1 MKNAEAPNTKIEDI
15 SLGFVMPIAKTDGYT
30 DRHWSDVLSILESVA
45 TDLGIKQKRI
55 VSDGDTITTIHS
67 RIVNNLYSDEI
78 IICDVSARNPNV
90 MFELGMRIAFDK
102 PIIIIKDSATEYCF
116 DSGTIEHL
124 SYPKDL
130 RYSDIKSFK
139 VKLQDKIVSTF
150 ETYIKNKSTTS
161 PILKNFGSFEV
172 GKIDIEE
179 LSSQDELIQDIS
191 LIKNSLTKLQM
202 MINPLLED
210 KKSSFTESNSLNAKI
225 VRSRRIIDIG
235 DLSPEKV
242 ASIVST
248 LDREGVDYSI
258 GNDKISVYPLTKSDL
273 NIYVKIK
280 NMLAN

>member
-1 MKNAEAPNTKIEDI
+1 
-15 SLGFVMPIAKTDGYT
+15 
-30 DRHWSDVLSILESVA
+30 
-45 TDLGIKQKRI
+45 
-55 VSDGDTITTIHS
+55 
-67 RIVNNLYSDEI
+67 
-78 IICDVSARNPNV
+78 

-210 KKSSFTESNSLNAKI
+210 KKSSFTESNSLNTKI

>member
-1 MKNAEAPNTKIEDI
+1 MKNAEAANSKIEDI

-45 TDLGIKQKRI
+45 ADLGIKQKRI

-139 VKLQDKIVSTF
+139 LKLQDKIVSTF
-150 ETYIKNKSTTS
+150 ETYIKNKSTAS

-210 KKSSFTESNSLNAKI
+210 KKNSSMESNSLNNKMI
-225 VRSRRIIDIG
+225 RPRRIIEVG
-235 DLSPEKV
+235 DLSPEKIER
-242 ASIVST
+242 IVSI
-248 LDREGVDYSI
+248 LDMEGVGYSA
-258 GNDKISVYPLTKSDL
+258 GNDRISIYPTSKNDL
-273 NIYVKIK
+273 NIYSRIK
-280 NMLAN
+280 EMIIN